1 MASPFDT
8 TDFTSLKLFLTI
20 VERGSI
26 AEAARQTFISPTAVT
41 KRMQD
46 LEQTHGVRLFVRSSK
61 GVFATDA
68 GRALAKQVRTMEAL
82 LEHIRTEMKAHAE
95 GASGHVRLISNASAL
110 IAFLADEIAAFAL
123 RFPGIRVDIEEARS
137 EDVVRSVQDGHAD
150 FGVFAPPVAL
160 SPGVM
165 ASPIRDE
172 VLALAVDAHH
182 PLANAA
188 SVGSAEL
195 RGLPFLSVH
204 NASSL
209 ALLVT
214 QALGPTPSR
223 RVATNEVARWLV
235 SRRLGVMILPEA
247 MIFPYESALGI
258 RAVKIHEPWAR
269 RPLHLCLRADSVI
282 PPAAQKLL
290 EALRNRSPVAG
301 I

>member
-1 MASPFDT
+1 MGSPFDNA
-8 TDFTSLKLFLTI
+8 DFTSLKLFLAI
-20 VERGSI
+20 VDRGSI

-46 LEQTHGVRLFVRSSK
+46 LEQAHGVQLFVRSSK
-61 GVFATDA
+61 GVVATDA
-68 GRALAKQVRTMEAL
+68 GRALARQVRTMESL
-82 LEHIRTEMKAHAE
+82 LEHIRTEMKAHAD
-95 GASGHVRLISNASAL
+95 GASGHVRLISNASAR
-110 IAFLADEIAAFAL
+110 IAFLAGEIAAFAV

-137 EDVVRSVQDGHAD
+137 EDVVCSVQDGHAD

-172 VLALAVDAHH
+172 VLALAVDAKH
-182 PLANAA
+182 PLANVE

-247 MIFPYESALGI
+247 MISPYESALGI
-258 RAVKIHEPWAR
+258 RAVRIHEPWAR
-269 RPLHLCLRADSVI
+269 RPLHLCLRADGFIS
-282 PPAAQKLL
+282 PAARTFLDV
-290 EALRNRSPVAG
+290 LRGRSSDSG
-301 I
+301 S